1 MDTSI
6 SKALIMVASLLLAM
20 IVIAFMT
27 YTFNRTST
35 WAEAQDQQKLSEQIQ
50 QFNKEYEAYDKKL
63 MYGMDVIS
71 CLNKVL
77 SNNEKITNES
87 VVNGEKYDVTYKVD
101 ASVTINKTLQE
112 SLTVYYREKDGTREK
127 EAYTD
132 EFGTLSDD
140 KFEKITQI
148 SNKFD
153 KTAKLKTQT
162 EDSEIENGVYALT
175 YDWKETNNDD
185 DDEGKLRRQL
195 KSSNELSITIK
206 NTGTLDED
214 DDGKVWTKVIYRTP
228 LYDLKTR
235 KFKCSNIEYN
245 SDTGRICK
253 IEFEEI

>member
-77 SNNEKITNES
+77 SNNEKVTNES

-112 SLTVYYREKDGTREK
+112 SLTVYYREKGGTREK
-127 EAYTD
+127 EAYD
-132 EFGTLSDD
+132 ETFGRLTSEN
-140 KFEKITQI
+140 FEKITKI
-148 SNKFD
+148 SKKFNSD
-153 KTAKLKTQT
+153 TELRTQT
-162 EDSEIENGVYALT
+162 EDSEIENDVYDLT
-175 YDWKETNNDD
+175 YDWNENENNN
-185 DDEGKLRRQL
+185 EGKLRKQL

-206 NTGTLDED
+206 NTGTLDKD

-228 LYDLKTR
+228 LYGLKTR

-245 SDTGRICK
+245 PNTGRICK